1 MAAHPLRVNAAE
13 LLRRPGS
20 EKDIELRATVTD
32 LGLTDERFHGDDAVR
47 VELRLES
54 LTDGLVVNGEVT
66 STWHGIC
73 RRCALA
79 AEGELHSDVHE
90 LYQYVVTDPEAFEL
104 VGDVLDL
111 EPMVREVLVLDA
123 PSSPLCRPDCAGL
136 CPVCGIDRNTDT
148 CSCEAP
154 AAESVWGALDALR
167 LQGGP
172 DDSIR

>member
-32 LGLTDERFHGDDAVR
+32 LALYDERFHGDDAVL

-54 LTDGLVVNGEVT
+54 LTDGLVVNGEVS

-73 RRCALA
+73 RRCALPA
-79 AEGELHSDVHE
+79 QGELHSDVHE
-90 LYQYVVTDPEAFEL
+90 LYQYIVTDPEAFEL

-123 PSSPLCRPDCAGL
+123 PSSPLCRDDCAGL
-136 CPVCGIDRNTDT
+136 CPDCGIDRNTGT
-148 CSCEAP
+148 CSCNNTVVDP
-154 AAESVWGALDALR
+154 RWGALDQLKGV
-167 LQGGP
+167 L
-172 DDSIR
+172 DD

>member
-20 EKDIELRATVTD
+20 EKTVELRATVTD
-32 LGLTDERFHGDDAVR
+32 LGLVDERFHGDDRVK

-54 LTDGLVVNGEVT
+54 LTDGLVVNREVT
-66 STWHGIC
+66 ATWHDIC
-73 RRCALA
+73 RRCALP

-104 VGDVLDL
+104 EGDVLDL

-123 PSSPLCRPDCAGL
+123 PSSPLCRPECAGL

-148 CSCEAP
+148 CSCEEP
-154 AAESVWGALDALR
+154 AADSVWGALDALR
-167 LQGGP
+167 LKGGP

>member
-20 EKDIELRATVTD
+20 EKDVELRATVAEI
-32 LGLTDERFHGDDAVR
+32 GLVDERFWDADPVSIQ
-47 VELRLES
+47 LRLES
-54 LTDGLVVNGEVT
+54 LTDGIVVNGEVDA
-66 STWHGIC
+66 TWHGVC
-73 RRCALA
+73 RRCALP
-79 AEGELHSDVHE
+79 AEGDLHSDVHE

-123 PSSPLCRPDCAGL
+123 PASPLCRPDCAGL

-148 CSCEAP
+148 CSCQEAP
-154 AAESVWGALDALR
+154 VDSRWGALDALR
-167 LQGGP
+167 QQGGP
-172 DDSIR
+172 GDSIR